1 MIDDEDSKI
10 RLDSIIDAPREQYK
24 QRRAMLPT
32 ENLMGAK
39 RVSTLKR

>member
-1 MIDDEDSKI
+1 VDEDEYKS

-32 ENLMGAK
+32 ENLMGAR